1 MTYAHDATAPD
12 GAPDDAAEPSV
23 SRRGLGCVLEI
34 VETLVLTLV
43 IYLLIHNFIAQ
54 PFEVEQRSMVP
65 TIVESEY
72 VLIDKLTPR
81 FDDYRRGDIIVF
93 QPPPGFEQGGVPFI
107 KRVIGLPGDT
117 VTLDNG
123 RVYVTPPGGTRVQ
136 LVEDYIARDVN
147 GRPAPTQPKDAES
160 TTQWTVPPDEY
171 FVMGDNRQ
179 ESQDS
184 RFFGPIDRELIV
196 GRAWLRYF
204 PLDRIGFMDRPRYE
218 GLPAETDETDGEARL
233 WRPQVLAGSSATI
246 QASISLP

>member
-1 MTYAHDATAPD
+1 MTYAPDTTTPDAGP
-12 GAPDDAAEPSV
+12 DAADEPSA
-23 SRRGLGCVLEI
+23 SRRGLGCLLEI

-65 TIVESEY
+65 TIVENEY

-81 FDDYRRGDIIVF
+81 FDDYQRGDIIVF

-123 RVYVTPPGGTRVQ
+123 RVYVTPPGGTRVLLTEPYVAQ
-136 LVEDYIARDVN
+136 DGN
-147 GRPAPTQPKDAES
+147 GRTEPTLPKDPES
-160 TTQWTVPPDEY
+160 TTEWSVPTGQY
-171 FVMGDNRQ
+171 FVMGDNRP

-184 RFFGPIDRELIV
+184 RFFGPIGRDLIV
-196 GRAWLRYF
+196 GRAWVRYF
-204 PLDRIGFMDRPRYE
+204 PLDRMGFMERPEYE
-218 GLPAETDETDGEARL
+218 GLPAETDAAAIP
-233 WRPQVLAGSSATI
+233 RPRQLLAGSSATI
-246 QASISLP
+246 QASTSRP

>member
-1 MTYAHDATAPD
+1 MTYAHDTTAPD

-81 FDDYRRGDIIVF
+81 FDDYQRGDIVVF
-93 QPPPGFEQGGVPFI
+93 QPPSGFEQGGVPFI

-123 RVYVTPPGGTRVQ
+123 RVYLTPQGGTRVQ
-136 LVEDYIARDVN
+136 LVEDYVARDVD
-147 GRPAPTQPKDAES
+147 GRAAPTLPKDAES

-171 FVMGDNRQ
+171 FVMGDNRP

-184 RFFGPIDRELIV
+184 RFFGPIERDLIV

-204 PLDRIGFMDRPRYE
+204 PLDRIGFMNRPEYE
-218 GLPAETDETDGEARL
+218 GLPTETDAEAFLLDRGQA
-233 WRPQVLAGSSATI
+233 PAGSSATI
-246 QASISLP
+246 QASISRP